1 MNDQISLDHTK
12 HDIAPLYIKGLLHQT
27 IEPDAKGKTM
37 SQVRRV
43 IVADCRFFVVKV
55 RPLYHMEPV
64 LLRID
69 LVQKDKMLADL
80 DYVCPEQT

>member
-1 MNDQISLDHTK
+1 
-12 HDIAPLYIKGLLHQT
+12 LYQT

-43 IVADCRFFVVKV
+43 IVADCRFFVLLST
-55 RPLYHMEPV
+55 PFISHGPV

-69 LVQKDKMLADL
+69 LLPKDKMLANL
-80 DYVCPEQT
+80 DNVCPEQT

>member
-1 MNDQISLDHTK
+1 MNDQISLNHTK

-27 IEPDAKGKTM
+27 IEADAKGKTM

-43 IVADCRFFVVKV
+43 IVADCRFFVLLST
-55 RPLYHMEPV
+55 PFISHGPV

-69 LVQKDKMLADL
+69 LVTKR
-80 DYVCPEQT
+80 